1 MAGALISAKTI
12 QIDRW
17 MAMFFAALILLFSTA
32 LLFFYFQVTCQKILR
47 RQFDREYFR
56 TIAIANRLEFP
67 CLRRSLE
74 EFGAPVDYSQ
84 LRSMLR
90 CDFLALTY
98 LLKNVANPKQRY
110 SRDERF
116 LIFYFHWQLL
126 LLAVRRLLRVSENRA
141 ILELTSI
148 LQYFANVVGQRVS
161 AIMLG
166 NFSAPGIFLRL

>member
-1 MAGALISAKTI
+1 MAGALISVKTI

-17 MAMFFAALILLFSTA
+17 KAMIFAALILLFSTA

-67 CLRRSLE
+67 SLQRSLE
-74 EFGAPVDYSQ
+74 EFGVPVDYSQ

-98 LLKNVANPKQRY
+98 LLKNVANAKQRY

-116 LIFYFHWQLL
+116 LILYFHWQLL
-126 LLAVRRLLRVSENRA
+126 LLAVRRLLRVGENKS
-141 ILELTSI
+141 IFELTSI

-161 AIMLG
+161 AVMLG
-166 NFSAPGIFLRL
+166 NLSAPGIFLRL